1 MTTNQYR
8 FSTHFLPCG
17 LVKAKSEQHIKEK
30 LQATKITGKEHKS
43 CPDMEL
49 SPYNKEKRQT
59 KMPVSCADLLGNQ
72 KTIYH
77 FEAGSPNRI
86 AKIDSKNSRIFAM
99 KASIAIEIH
108 LLVFFLQLYSNMWL
122 TESQ

>member
-49 SPYNKEKRQT
+49 SPYNKEKGLSQIGNT
-59 KMPVSCADLLGNQ
+59 KS
-72 KTIYH
+72 
-77 FEAGSPNRI
+77 GSPVFNDLVQKNKNRHQ
-86 AKIDSKNSRIFAM
+86 NSMAE
-99 KASIAIEIH
+99 SIAMQRSVKNRV
-108 LLVFFLQLYSNMWL
+108 LN
-122 TESQ
+122 ESFSRT